1 MPAGACCEL
10 ILILIALGC
19 PPLAVILYNF
29 VDHVNLCNGAT
40 GLNLALYFGAA
51 LYAIMT
57 VCSCTSS
64 SQSMRELGKSRKRGA
79 GGGPEGGEKEIPA
92 HLNVQSS
99 YMICDC
105 RGQKSKNGLF
115 KVRVPRGL
123 ARKRKT
129 EQVGEAEASSLS
141 SDESFEVGKEHM
153 RRAMM
158 PYVGKET
165 VRRSSFDDDSTTDEE
180 LDGRGDDA
188 KYGRSQGGQR
198 SRQNSALSV

>member
-1 MPAGACCEL
+1 MAFSRLQLTRNA
-10 ILILIALGC
+10 
-19 PPLAVILYNF
+19 F
-29 VDHVNLCNGAT
+29 SVNEVFFAE
-40 GLNLALYFGAA
+40 
-51 LYAIMT
+51 YART
-57 VCSCTSS
+57 WQVEEARSRRRTRRWRERDTSS
-64 SQSMRELGKSRKRGA
+64 FKRPVFLHDLRLPRCKLDLSLDRQELQKRRA
-79 GGGPEGGEKEIPA
+79 
-92 HLNVQSS
+92 LTLSV
-99 YMICDC
+99 CD
-105 RGQKSKNGLF
+105 GQQKSKNGLF

-129 EQVGEAEASSLS
+129 HVGEADASNLS

-198 SRQNSALSV
+198 SRRNSGLSV